1 MVSEKRSGR
10 SCDLTKLDIHMVS
23 LLRIEV
29 NAVGDSD
36 EHVAVGDAI
45 ALSYAHANAVA
56 SWVDHGFIVSG
67 GVDPVIDGTLGGI
80 CCAGEH
86 GEVIAEAIGVAG
98 VDSGLAFLRSVM
110 PGVSPVGAGL
120 GGVHQGLADR

>member
-1 MVSEKRSGR
+1 
-10 SCDLTKLDIHMVS
+10 MVS
-23 LLRIEV
+23 LLHIEV

-56 SWVDHGFIVSG
+56 SWVDHGFIVSW

-86 GEVIAEAIGVAG
+86 GEVGPEAVGVSG
-98 VDSGLAFLRSVM
+98 VCSGLALLWSVM
-110 PGVSPVGAGL
+110 PGLAPVGADL
-120 GGVHQGLADR
+120 GGVH